1 MRTFLFLLI
10 AIARLQKTEAKA
22 DIFKP
27 GLEVK
32 VYETGVITVGRD
44 TVSSDELARYIQTR
58 LFKSYMGTGQMP
70 VGIFVT
76 KADDAVPQ
84 VVLDVVVKEV
94 QEGQRRALTELCLEK
109 YKRLYE
115 SIDKKK
121 QNRLKKQFPVL
132 FQSSYS

>member
-1 MRTFLFLLI
+1 MRIFLLLMLGVI
-10 AIARLQKTEAKA
+10 TLQQANTTTAGN
-22 DIFKP
+22 KP

-32 VYETGVITVGRD
+32 VHESGTITVGRD
-44 TVSSDELARYIQTR
+44 TIGSDELARYIQVR

-76 KADDAVPQ
+76 KLSNNVPAVVME
-84 VVLDVVVKEV
+84 VVIKEV
-94 QEGQRRALTELCLEK
+94 QEGQRRALTEVCLDK

-121 QNRLKKQFPVL
+121 KSRLQKQFPVL
-132 FQSSYS
+132 FQAIE